1 MKNPLFMS
9 TVALGIMA
17 SINSYIFAGTGAIKN
32 TLEGEDRIYQWRYG
46 NIFYKVRGEG
56 EKILLLHN
64 IHQGASSFEWINN
77 FSVMSEHFRV
87 YAPDL
92 PGFGRSEKV
101 KRGYRAKLYV
111 KLIFDFIDSVIKD
124 ECSVIASGL
133 SSIYAIRNGTLY
145 PRKIKSLF
153 LIDPPALERGKKSE
167 IIELLTYQI
176 LSSPV
181 LGRSIYNLMTSKL
194 FIRNFLKT
202 EVYSKTVT
210 GDMVNYYHMAGHQ
223 QGSELFYPSF
233 ICGLLNMNVSEEFKH
248 LNQEIT
254 VLFGKE
260 TDYYDRMNILKKL
273 NPAVKFKIFKN
284 CKILPH
290 EENAGDFNKFI
301 EESSTV
307 S

>member
-9 TVALGIMA
+9 TAALGIMA
-17 SINSYIFAGTGAIKN
+17 SINSYIFSGARTVKN
-32 TLEGEDRIYQWRYG
+32 ALEGEDRIYQWRYG

-64 IHQGASSFEWINN
+64 IHQGASSFEWRNN
-77 FSVMSEHFRV
+77 FAVLSEKFRV

-92 PGFGRSEKV
+92 PGFGQSEKL

-133 SSIYAIRNGTLY
+133 TSIYAIRNGSLC
-145 PRKIKSLF
+145 PKKIKSLF
-153 LIDPPALERGKKSE
+153 LIDPPVLKTGTKSE
-167 IIELLTYQI
+167 IIELMTYQL

-181 LGRSIYNLMTSKL
+181 IGKSIYNLMTSKL

-202 EVYSKTVT
+202 EVYSKPVT

-223 QGSELFYPSF
+223 KGSELFYPSF
-233 ICGLLNMNVSEEFKH
+233 ICGLLNLNVSEEFKH
-248 LNQEIT
+248 LHQKIT
-254 VLFGKE
+254 VLYGEE
-260 TDYYDRMNILKKL
+260 TSYSDRMKILKTL
-273 NPAVKFKIFKN
+273 NPGVIFKIFED

-290 EENAGDFNKFI
+290 EENHEGFNKFI
-301 EESSTV
+301 EEKIL
-307 S
+307 

>member
-1 MKNPLFMS
+1 MKNPLFIS

-17 SINSYIFAGTGAIKN
+17 SINSYIFAGTGTGRHA
-32 TLEGEDRIYQWRYG
+32 LEGKDRIYLWRYG

-56 EKILLLHN
+56 KKILLLHN
-64 IHQGASSFEWINN
+64 IHQGASSFEWNNN
-77 FSVMSEHFRV
+77 FSILAEKFRV

-92 PGFGRSEKV
+92 PGFGQSDKL

-111 KLIFDFIDSVIKD
+111 KSIFDFIDSVIED
-124 ECSVIASGL
+124 ECSIIASGL
-133 SSIYAIRNGTLY
+133 SSIYAIRNGALY
-145 PRKIKSLF
+145 PKKIKSLF
-153 LIDPPALERGKKSE
+153 LIDPPLLEKGKKSE
-167 IIELLTYQI
+167 IIELMTYQFV
-176 LSSPV
+176 SSPV
-181 LGRSIYNLMTSKL
+181 IGRTIYNLMTSKL

-202 EVYSKTVT
+202 EVYSKSVT

-223 QGSELFYPSF
+223 KGSELFYPSF

-260 TDYYDRMNILKKL
+260 TDYYGRMKTLKNL
-273 NPAVKFKIFKN
+273 NPAVKVKIFEH

-290 EENAGDFNKFI
+290 GENAEEFNKFI
-301 EESSTV
+301 EEKIL
-307 S
+307 